1 MERLWAAIARSAV
14 CAGLLSLIVFVY
26 LKPLQVN
33 PTTVAL
39 SFLLAIL
46 SVAATWG
53 LRYALPMSVAAALA
67 FNFFFLPPIGT
78 FAIADKKNWVALFA
92 FLFTSGVASNLSE
105 RARRQTQEANRR
117 RHEAETLYTFSQQL
131 LVTENIIHLLQQIPR
146 YVAETF
152 GVSEAVLYVADKDQT
167 YRSNPDRRELPTE
180 LLRETIVRG
189 DVVIDRQQHRCLV
202 PLRIGVRTVGAL
214 GMTGEPLS
222 RETLEAM
229 SNLTAISIERAGAV
243 ESLARTEAAREG
255 ERLRSALLDT
265 VTHEFRAPLNSIQAS
280 VETLRKEPQLNHAQR
295 DDLLVVIEEQKD
307 RLDRV
312 VREAV
317 EMAQLDTSDVMLNM
331 QPHPIRAAIDEA
343 LKDAKLA
350 IDGHPVEVRLPDH
363 LPPVAMDIDRVRKA
377 LQHLLENAAKYS
389 PAGSPVFIS
398 CEAQGDR
405 LIISIADRGAG
416 ISDLDRSMI
425 FCKFYRGQGQPQPV
439 HGAGLGLAIVKAVVE
454 AHGGHIEV
462 TSQPEKGSVFS
473 FDLPLAKSSVE
484 VDGGGDGISGQIS
497 SRMQP
502 AQGDPPPSSTAIS

>member
-1 MERLWAAIARSAV
+1 MIDQPTRSKIADMERLWAAIARSAV

-78 FAIADKKNWVALFA
+78 FAIADKQDWVTLFA
-92 FLFTSGVASNLSE
+92 FLFTSVVTSNLSE

-117 RHEAETLYTFSQQL
+117 RREAETLYTFSQQL

-152 GVSEAVLYVADKDQT
+152 AVSEAVLYIADKDQT
-167 YRSNPDRRELPTE
+167 YRSNPDRGQLPTE
-180 LLRETIVRG
+180 LLRETIVHD
-189 DVVIDRQQHRCLV
+189 DVVIDWQQHRCLV
-202 PLRIGVRTVGAL
+202 PLRIGVRAVGAL

-229 SNLTAISIERAGAV
+229 SNLTAISIERAGAI

-255 ERLRSALLDT
+255 ECLRSALLDT

-280 VETLRKEPQLNHAQR
+280 VETLRKEPQLTRAQR

-317 EMAQLDTSDVMLNM
+317 EMAQLDTSEVMLNM
-331 QPHPIRAAIDEA
+331 RPHTISAAIDEA
-343 LKDAKLA
+343 LEHAKLA

-363 LPPVAMDIDRVRKA
+363 LPAVAMDIDRVRKA

-389 PAGSPVFIS
+389 PAGSPIFIS

-425 FCKFYRGQGQPQPV
+425 FCKFYRGQGQPQHI

-462 TSQPEKGSVFS
+462 TSQPGQGSVFS
-473 FDLPLAKSSVE
+473 FDLPLAN
-484 VDGGGDGISGQIS
+484 
-497 SRMQP
+497 
-502 AQGDPPPSSTAIS
+502 DPLIML